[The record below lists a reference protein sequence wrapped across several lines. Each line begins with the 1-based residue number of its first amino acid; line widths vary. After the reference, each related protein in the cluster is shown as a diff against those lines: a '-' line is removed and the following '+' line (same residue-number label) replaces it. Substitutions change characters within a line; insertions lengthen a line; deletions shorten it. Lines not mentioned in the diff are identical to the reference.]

1 MKNSIFYAL
10 ILLTLFCTAC
20 YEDKGNYAYQDINEV
35 TIKVNSTYGVMKQNE
50 AIDYTITPEI
60 VQTTGDD
67 NFSNLKFE
75 WYVNTSS
82 DQQKG
87 EVLSTDPTLTIHIDP
102 ADPNFKT
109 KYYIRFYVT
118 DTSTEA
124 VEMFPITLE
133 VINPYENAWMVLH
146 DIDNHAE
153 VGSIEYLGG
162 EMKVTPNALS
172 RERGEPLKGLS
183 VSLGSRKQD
192 LYYPSYWGGLD
203 VQTQFY
209 VNTTNEEESG
219 LINQAD
225 HFLLVASWSKIIFPE
240 DFNGYIPNS
249 VQFVDSNTGSAMISN
264 GKVFQGS
271 GYSYLMFG
279 MYPNEEVKADNAN
292 YYITKAFGMP
302 HTAIGYD
309 NIGHR
314 FLHLYIQN
322 NYWSGSSTFDPS
334 TERGNMEY
342 IPAAPENAADPNN
355 IGSDKEFVDFVGGYW
370 YDKTAMANWQRYG
383 VYAYMFSKEIA
394 KSYIY
399 VFHAYPMTSSY
410 DETDNAPV
418 YALYTINTP
427 NGITKDTPMTS
438 GKAYNNILFYAV
450 GNKVYKL
457 DFGVTNG
464 LSTLIYQHPD
474 SEAEISCLQM
484 AYEGYVGYEDEDK
497 KNETYGH
504 PYSRCMAVGVNLPD
518 NKGEVIILQLNNAGK
533 IDEDAKYPAIQTHTG
548 FGKIKDITFI

>member
-10 ILLTLFCTAC
+10 ALLIMLCTSC
-20 YEDKGNYAYQDINEV
+20 YEDKGNYAYQELNEV
-35 TIKVNSTYGVMKQNE
+35 TVKVNLTYGVMKQEE

-60 VQTTGDD
+60 TQTVGDD
-67 NFSNLKFE
+67 KLSNLKFD

-102 ADPNFKT
+102 NDPKFKT

-118 DTSTEA
+118 DTLTGG

-146 DIDNHAE
+146 DTDNHAE

-162 EMKVTPNALS
+162 DIKVTPDALS
-172 RERGEPLKGLS
+172 RERGESLKGLS

-192 LYYPSYWGGLD
+192 LYYPQYWGGLD

-209 VNTTNEEESG
+209 VNTTNGEESG

-225 HFLLVASWSKIIFPE
+225 HFLLLANWSKIIFPE
-240 DFNGYIPNS
+240 DFSGYNPNS
-249 VQFVDSNTGSAMISN
+249 VQFTDSNTGSIMVSN
-264 GKVFQGS
+264 GKVFQGG

-279 MYPNEEVKADNAN
+279 MYPDKEVETKNPD

-302 HTAIGYD
+302 QTAIGYD
-309 NIGHR
+309 EIGHR
-314 FLHLYIQN
+314 FLHLQIQG
-322 NYWSGSSTFDPS
+322 NYWMGSDKFDPNS
-334 TERGNMEY
+334 DRGSIEN
-342 IPAAPENAADPNN
+342 IPNPPGNAADPKE
-355 IGSDKEFVDFVGGYW
+355 ISSDKEFVDFIGGYW
-370 YDKTAMANWQRYG
+370 YEKTAMASWQRYR
-383 VYAYMFSKEIA
+383 VYAYMLDKKVE
-394 KSYIY
+394 KSYVY
-399 VFHAYPMTSSY
+399 VFNAYPMTSTH
-410 DETDNAPV
+410 DDTDNAPLS
-418 YALYTINTP
+418 ALHTINTP
-427 NGITKDTPMTS
+427 NGVTKETPMTS
-438 GKAYNNILFYAV
+438 GPTYNNILFYAV
-450 GNKVYKL
+450 GNKVYRL

-474 SEAEISCLQM
+474 PEAEISCLQM
-484 AYEGYVGYEDEDK
+484 AYEGYVSNGNEDDGSEA
-497 KNETYGH
+497 YGH

-518 NKGEVIILQLNNAGK
+518 NKGEVVILQLNNAGK
-533 IDEDAKYPAIQTHTG
+533 IDEDSKYPATQTHTG
-548 FGKIKDITFI
+548 FGKIKDITFV